1 MPNLFCFPDEFY
13 GIEYIRDAVFEA
25 QLAETERLL
34 RGADVLIEE
43 VNQMFSDR
51 IERERLN

>member
-1 MPNLFCFPDEFY
+1 MPNLFFFPDEFY

-25 QLAETERLL
+25 QFAETERLL

-51 IERERLN
+51 IERERD